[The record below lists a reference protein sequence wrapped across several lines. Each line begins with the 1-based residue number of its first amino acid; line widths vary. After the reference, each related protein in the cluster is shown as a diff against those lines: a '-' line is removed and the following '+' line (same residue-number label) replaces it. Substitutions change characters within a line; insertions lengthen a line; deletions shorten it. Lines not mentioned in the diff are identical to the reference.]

1 MINKFKT
8 AEHQTR
14 NDFIVLKRL
23 TRMAH
28 LFPGIAL
35 ALVCSGCLALA
46 VGAAGGAAGA
56 VYVMGKLQDELNHS
70 VSTVHKAALA
80 GIKELDLPVLQDKED
95 KLTASLETEFA
106 DGKHVWIDLDT
117 VADSRT
123 RITIRVGLTGD
134 EVRSRR
140 ILDAIK
146 KHLSQPASSAA
157 RFHHLVSSSVS
168 SQP

>member
-1 MINKFKT
+1 MIKQMNILKLVFQT
-8 AEHQTR
+8 AYL
-14 NDFIVLKRL
+14 ILC
-23 TRMAH
+23 AA
-28 LFPGIAL
+28 PAL
-35 ALVCSGCLALA
+35 LWSGCLALA

-56 VYVMGKLQDELNHS
+56 VYVMGKLQDELNHP
-70 VSTVHKAALA
+70 VSTVHAASLA
-80 GIKELDLPVLQDKED
+80 GIKDLDLPVLQDKED
-95 KLTASLETEFA
+95 KLSANLESEFA

-123 RITIRVGLTGD
+123 KITIRVGVAGD
-134 EVRSRR
+134 EVRSRK

-157 RFHHLVSSSVS
+157 PFPHLVSFSVS